1 MKRFTQPAVFRAL
14 LLSCFVVSGCS
25 DEHSAPATG
34 PTRSDLVTVTGEV
47 TFIYDNIA
55 ADGEVRI
62 DLKLNDGAAERL
74 VFASF
79 WGNDSEERRN
89 LYATIQDIEI
99 GDRVTA
105 TGKRKSSGIEIE
117 ELTILGP

>member
-1 MKRFTQPAVFRAL
+1 
-14 LLSCFVVSGCS
+14 
-25 DEHSAPATG
+25 
-34 PTRSDLVTVTGEV
+34 VTGEV

-55 ADGEVRI
+55 ADGDVRI
-62 DLKLNDGAAERL
+62 DLKLDDDTAERL
-74 VFASF
+74 VFGSF